1 MQMKVFIVPPNSLIL
16 YDLVERFG
24 HQPLSVMGALR
35 ERVTS
40 NEIEAP
46 PMNVTVEDVKKGLKY
61 AGIEVPS
68 GIRGRL
74 AVYGP
79 MIEEA
84 QAAIFMEDPPY
95 SFGCVGCART
105 NEMVKLL
112 VRKRKIPLLE
122 LDYPHNDEE
131 AKAMVA
137 RIKEFLEGLK

>member
-1 MQMKVFIVPPNSLIL
+1 MKIFIVPPNSLIL
-16 YDLVERFG
+16 FDLVERFG
-24 HQPLSVMGALR
+24 HQPLSIMAELR

-40 NEIEAP
+40 NEIEKP
-46 PMNVTVEDVKKGLKY
+46 PLNVTVDDVKKGLKY

-84 QAAIFMEDPPY
+84 EAAIFMEDAPY

-112 VRKRKIPLLE
+112 VRKRKIPLLDLE
-122 LDYPHNDEE
+122 YPHSDEE
-131 AKAMVA
+131 ARAMVA

>member
-1 MQMKVFIVPPNSLIL
+1 MKIFIVPPNSLIL
-16 YDLVERFG
+16 FDLVERFG
-24 HQPLSVMGALR
+24 HQPLSIMAELR

-40 NEIEAP
+40 NEIEKP
-46 PMNVTVEDVKKGLKY
+46 PLNVTVDDVKKGLKY

-84 QAAIFMEDPPY
+84 EAAIFMEDAPY

-112 VRKRKIPLLE
+112 VRKRKIPLLDLE
-122 LDYPHNDEE
+122 YPHDDVE
-131 AKAMVA
+131 ARAMVA

>member
-1 MQMKVFIVPPNSLIL
+1 MKVFIVPPNSLIL
-16 YDLVERFG
+16 FDLVERFG
-24 HQPLSVMGALR
+24 HQPLSIMGALK
-35 ERVTS
+35 EKVTS
-40 NEIEAP
+40 AEIESP
-46 PMNVTVEDVKKGLKY
+46 PLNVTVDDVKKGLKY

-79 MIEEA
+79 LIDEA
-84 QAAIFMEDPPY
+84 EAAIFMEDAPY

-122 LDYPHNDEE
+122 LDYPTNDEE
-131 AKAMVA
+131 AKVA
-137 RIKEFLEGLK
+137 VKKVKEFLEGLKK

>member
-1 MQMKVFIVPPNSLIL
+1 MKIFMVPPNSLIL
-16 YDLVERFG
+16 FDLVERFG
-24 HQPLSVMGALR
+24 HQPLSIMAELR

-40 NEIEAP
+40 NEIEKP
-46 PMNVTVEDVKKGLKY
+46 PLNVTVDDVKKGLKY

-79 MIEEA
+79 MVDEA
-84 QAAIFMEDPPY
+84 EAAIFMEDAPY

-112 VRKRKIPLLE
+112 VRKRKIPLLDLE
-122 LDYPHNDEE
+122 YPHNDEE
-131 AKAMVA
+131 ARAMVA